1 MFDVS
6 IEANAI
12 ELIGNKLLNVNSL
25 IHRRPLS
32 LNTLLHLFESEF
44 ASSAASSSNIS
55 IRSKDAESDVVKVAR
70 PIDCLRRRDRSIRQ
84 RKDSIPKSALSIRM
98 T

>member
-1 MFDVS
+1 MLDVS

-12 ELIGNKLLNVNSL
+12 ELMGNKPLNVNSL

-32 LNTLLHLFESEF
+32 LNTLLHLFESEY
-44 ASSAASSSNIS
+44 ASSAACSFNIS
-55 IRSKDAESDVVKVAR
+55 ISSKNAESDVVEV
-70 PIDCLRRRDRSIRQ
+70 PVSIDCLRRRDRSIRQ
-84 RKDSIPKSALSIRM
+84 RKVSIPKSALSIRM

>member
-12 ELIGNKLLNVNSL
+12 ELTGNKPLNVNSL

-32 LNTLLHLFESEF
+32 LNTLLHLFESEY
-44 ASSAASSSNIS
+44 ASSSTCSFNIS
-55 IRSKDAESDVVKVAR
+55 ISSKNAETDVVKVPV

-84 RKDSIPKSALSIRM
+84 RKVSIPKSALSIRM